1 VRILL
6 YAGSD
11 EPRVDVRGFRMAEQ
25 VRDKYLAGERLP
37 GPQRREL
44 FREQFFLLL
53 LDEAAA
59 LAALPRM
66 LRSDDERATAFEMV
80 RQVLSAKGELSEERR
95 ARLARV
101 ERILDESPAI
111 PAPVT

>member
-1 VRILL
+1 
-6 YAGSD
+6 
-11 EPRVDVRGFRMAEQ
+11 M
-25 VRDKYLAGERLP
+25 
-37 GPQRREL
+37 
-44 FREQFFLLL
+44 

-111 PAPVT
+111 PVPVA